1 MTRPAPALTIVDAA
15 TLGRALRERRRQD
28 GLTLAE
34 AAGLI
39 NVGIRFLSELE
50 NGKATVR
57 LDKVMRVVAAMGL
70 QLQLVPA
77 ADAESAWDR

>member
-1 MTRPAPALTIVDAA
+1 MTLPSHAMAIVDAD

-34 AAGLI
+34 AAGLT

-50 NGKATVR
+50 NGKPTVR

-77 ADAESAWDR
+77 EGGEPSWSG